1 MPDRRRRATHVLVR
15 AAAFLVLAIT
25 NIEGLEGPIC
35 GGLPG
40 LRLDTSYEVE
50 PPSSRKCTTLSWL
63 VPAPS
68 SRRRRVD
75 VRVWCRRS
83 ASREAESARPLPASF
98 SPALI
103 PRLPTNDSE
112 FLFVRPDQ
120 CALRASA
127 LGVEMTSRTTS
138 ESLGACRSRLDNR
151 PSRPRPIGHRARFQ
165 GSSAIRPKHRCPVRP
180 SKWSIRRHRCG
191 DRDVSNAEGLY
202 RVPALV
208 PGHYRVEI
216 ALKDPISRSAA
227 RSRSR

>member
-1 MPDRRRRATHVLVR
+1 MPDRRRRAAHVLVR

-25 NIEGLEGPIC
+25 NVEGLEGPIC

-63 VPAPS
+63 VPAPP

-98 SPALI
+98 SPSLI
-103 PRLPTNDSE
+103 PRLPTNDSL

-127 LGVEMTSRTTS
+127 LGSRDDVTHTS
-138 ESLGACRSRLDNR
+138 ESLGAGRSRLDTR
-151 PSRPRPIGHRARFQ
+151 SSRPRPIGHQHDFRGRPRFD
-165 GSSAIRPKHRCPVRP
+165 RCT
-180 SKWSIRRHRCG
+180 
-191 DRDVSNAEGLY
+191 
-202 RVPALV
+202 
-208 PGHYRVEI
+208 
-216 ALKDPISRSAA
+216 AA
-227 RSRSR
+227 WCDGQSGQ